1 MTDRYSGF
9 VVRLDGDIRED
20 DAQDVITALRQIRF
34 VASVEPVTSDQ
45 IGEAI
50 AVGRRDDQ
58 WQRELQDVLS
68 RMRMRGLHG

>member
-1 MTDRYSGF
+1 VTDRYSGF